1 MTLRLA
7 CLLGILVCVIVR
19 LIDFHYQ
26 QTCLIV
32 GGAMLVVALIGT
44 LIDEEPPP
52 AKKQKKPAP
61 AQGTGSEKTA

>member
-32 GGAMLVVALIGT
+32 GGAMLFVALIGT

-61 AQGTGSEKTA
+61 AQGTSSEKTA

>member
-32 GGAMLVVALIGT
+32 GGAMLFVALIGT

-61 AQGTGSEKTA
+61 AQGSGSEKTA